1 MLPEVSNV
9 KDLPAAVHTSHN
21 APQPSADKKV
31 VVRKSESEPEPD
43 PAKAEGKAEAKELEQ
58 ALSRVREVFQKADSR
73 LEFTIDPDLD
83 RVVVKVMDGDS
94 GTVIRQIPQQEVIDL
109 AKRLETPTGLLLHHK
124 V

>member
-1 MLPEVSNV
+1 MVHQVSNH
-9 KDLPAAVHTSHN
+9 KDLPAAATHASQSG
-21 APQPSADKKV
+21 PQHAVDK
-31 VVRKSESEPEPD
+31 
-43 PAKAEGKAEAKELEQ
+43 KAEAQRPEPETSTTEVKGEVKGKDLEQ

-73 LEFTIDPDLD
+73 LEFSVDPDLD

>member
-1 MLPEVSNV
+1 MVHQVSNH
-9 KDLPAAVHTSHN
+9 KDLPAAATHASQSG
-21 APQPSADKKV
+21 PQHAVDK
-31 VVRKSESEPEPD
+31 
-43 PAKAEGKAEAKELEQ
+43 KAEAQLPEPETSTTEVKGKDLEQ

-73 LEFTIDPDLD
+73 LEFSVDPDLD

>member
-1 MLPEVSNV
+1 MAHQDAHH
-9 KDLPAAVHTSHN
+9 KDLPAAATHASQSG
-21 APQPSADKKV
+21 PQHAVDK
-31 VVRKSESEPEPD
+31 
-43 PAKAEGKAEAKELEQ
+43 KAEAQRPEPETSTTEVKGEVKGKDLEQ

-73 LEFTIDPDLD
+73 LEFSVDPDLD

>member
-1 MLPEVSNV
+1 MVHEVSNY
-9 KDLPAAVHTSHN
+9 KDLPAAATHASQN
-21 APQPSADKKV
+21 GPQPSTEKKV
-31 VVRKSESEPEPD
+31 EAQEPEPHAATSE
-43 PAKAEGKAEAKELEQ
+43 AKAKDLEQ

-73 LEFTIDPDLD
+73 LEFTVDPDLD